1 MVDVERVLL
10 ERNVPIPL
18 RDGTLT
24 YANVW
29 RPAGGDPVP
38 AIMVRTP
45 YTKEVEEINVFS
57 EPRVAAVR
65 GFAIVSQD
73 VRGRGESEGEF
84 DPYFQEG
91 ADGYDSIEHVA
102 GLDWCSGDVV
112 MAGNSYVGAT
122 QWLAAVEAPPS
133 LRAIAPGLTPDAYD
147 EGWTF
152 HSGVLELAFI
162 HSWIAGIFG
171 PQDRLWLDDVER
183 SYTARD
189 ELIEFAP
196 WCEPW
201 FREAIGS
208 PYWERCSI
216 AARRDAVRVPAL
228 SIGGWHDTFLD
239 GTLRNFAADRNPRSR
254 LIIGPWGHDD
264 WLTHLVGDRNLG
276 VAGSGDA
283 FGLFDRELEF
293 YSAAIAGEDPPM
305 ARVSAY
311 MLGARRW
318 LELESWPP
326 PGSEP
331 VSMRSPGRRSI
342 TTPRTCR
349 PPSAGGSSRST
360 RRAAPAGASSTSA
373 PWPPILV
380 SRSWSSARL
389 RRNGWRAPCAPA
401 WRPHRPAAIRP
412 TGCAPSACAT
422 ATARFSTCARG
433 SRGPRRARPRS
444 RSTSG
449 TSASSCPRA
458 PSSACSSPGRATRA
472 GSRSGSPAARP
483 SVPARPWI

>member
-1 MVDVERVLL
+1 MAPGRW
-10 ERNVPIPL
+10 RIRSRRSWCARRTRRRSRRSTSSRSRASQPCAGSRSCRRTCAGAASRRASSTRTSRRAPTATT
-18 RDGTLT
+18 RSSTSPASTGARATSSWPGTRT
-24 YANVW
+24 WARPSGW
-29 RPAGGDPVP
+29 PRSRRRPAC
-38 AIMVRTP
+38 
-45 YTKEVEEINVFS
+45 
-57 EPRVAAVR
+57 
-65 GFAIVSQD
+65 
-73 VRGRGESEGEF
+73 GRS
-84 DPYFQEG
+84 
-91 ADGYDSIEHVA
+91 
-102 GLDWCSGDVV
+102 
-112 MAGNSYVGAT
+112 
-122 QWLAAVEAPPS
+122 
-133 LRAIAPGLTPDAYD
+133 RPGLTPDAYD

-183 SYTARD
+183 SYAARD

-326 PGSEP
+326 PGCRAGLDADPRDGVRSRPREP
-331 VSMRSPGRRSI
+331 AAQP
-342 TTPRTCR
+342 
-349 PPSAGGSSRST
+349 
-360 RRAAPAGASSTSA
+360 RRADPQGQHGGRPRLGPVRPAPRGRPSWCLARGARRAPGAPAGGPGAR
-373 PWPPILV
+373 PPGDRIDR
-380 SRSWSSARL
+380 RS
-389 RRNGWRAPCAPA
+389 
-401 WRPHRPAAIRP
+401 IRP
-412 TGCAPSACAT
+412 TGSAPSACAT

-449 TSASSCPRA
+449 TSASSCP
-458 PSSACSSPGRATRA
+458 PGAELCLLVAGASYPRWEPLGEPRRQTVGA
-472 GSRSGSPAARP
+472 GSTLDLTAAGD
-483 SVPARPWI
+483 V